1 LPVTAVEVD
10 VRKPFSDDELLFRRA
25 LPLELNSRGE
35 LVPIQLESFSF
46 SKDVEGAPSF
56 LRGAYAVPPD
66 VIHRACAADKDVSGC
81 FVFQMF
87 VSELPGPIVTGD
99 GKRRYSFWPV
109 PAPVELCG
117 AHCVIG
123 SHLHDEATRTYSK
136 PSSAVVTELRVQICA
151 VLNKRGP
158 VISPPTDE
166 A

>member
-1 LPVTAVEVD
+1 LPVAAVEVD

-25 LPLELNSRGE
+25 FPLELNSMGE

-46 SKDVEGAPSF
+46 SKDVGGAPSF
-56 LRGAYAVPPD
+56 LRGTYAAPRD
-66 VIHRACAADKDVSGC
+66 VIHSDCAADKDVSGC
-81 FVFQMF
+81 FVFQLL

-99 GKRRYSFWPV
+99 GKRCYSFWPV
-109 PAPVELCG
+109 PVPVELCG

-123 SHLHDEATRTYSK
+123 SHLHDDATRTYSK